1 MARNKAAFRF
11 AQYDLA
17 KVGIV
22 GADVVNPVDLCADLD
37 ETFAAGKLSKAELW
51 NACMRRCIA
60 AMMACDEMLY
70 LPGFGNSRGAR
81 IEHRIAYELQMP
93 GHALSSFLKGRS

>member
-22 GADVVNPVDLCADLD
+22 GTDVVNPIDVCADLEEAFEAGRLTDD
-37 ETFAAGKLSKAELW
+37 EMWL
-51 NACMRRCIA
+51 ACMRRCIA
-60 AMMACDEMLY
+60 AMMTCDEMLY
-70 LPGFGNSRGAR
+70 LPGFENSRGAR
-81 IEHRIAYELQMP
+81 IEHRIAYDLQMP
-93 GHALSSFLKGRS
+93 GHALAVFLRDRS

>member
-60 AMMACDEMLY
+60 AMMACDEIIY
-70 LPGFGNSRGAR
+70 LPGFENSRGAR
-81 IEHRIAYELQMP
+81 IEHRIASDVGMH
-93 GHALSSFLKGRS
+93 GHVLAEILKGRS